1 MIFDM
6 TAGRPAR
13 KARPSFG
20 ERLAKARQEAGLT
33 QSQLAKRLNTRQRVI
48 TYWERE
54 PVALRAEQL
63 AQLADVLG
71 VTADYLLGRQNG
83 KSRRGGPTG
92 KMRQIFETASQLP
105 RSQQK
110 KIVEFV
116 EPFIAQQAA
125 RS

>member
-1 MIFDM
+1 MIFRM

-33 QSQLAKRLNTRQRVI
+33 QDQLAKMLKTRQRVI

-63 AQLADVLG
+63 ARLADALSVS
-71 VTADYLLGRQNG
+71 ADYLLGRENS
-83 KSRRGGPTG
+83 KRHRGGPTG

-116 EPFIAQQAA
+116 EPFISQAKA
-125 RS
+125 NA